1 MNVDILPS
9 KYTRSNAYANT
20 ARQHPLPVC
29 FVRKGNMEVSMAQN
43 PPVSPVVR
51 VSPVF
56 VASVLGADT
65 RMWSLYLVLTHGCG
79 LGSRTD
85 RCLDCPVGKYGN
97 QQAAASESLCT
108 DCSAGSFSDVRA
120 AASSAVCQVCG
131 SNLFSKAGATACS
144 FWCVLSLGLV
154 TAADTI
160 SHTSSSSCVLIHL
173 STLPL
178 CKLMSLLFSCSVH

>member
-1 MNVDILPS
+1 MQILLASIHCLYALSGREIWKCRWRKIP
-9 KYTRSNAYANT
+9 RS
-20 ARQHPLPVC
+20 
-29 FVRKGNMEVSMAQN
+29 VRS
-43 PPVSPVVR
+43 
-51 VSPVF
+51 
-56 VASVLGADT
+56 SVLLLFL
-65 RMWSLYLVLTHGCG
+65 SHLYLVLTHGCG

-178 CKLMSLLFSCSVH
+178 CKLMSLLFSCTVH